1 MVSETQE
8 KGCKAPEPTPF
19 VSGIVDLARKT
30 CSCRVF
36 DVDHMPCVHAICAIE
51 CMQYNCSEFLGEYYT
66 AAAWLKAYHET
77 IYPTPSR
84 SEWDVPVEISQLV
97 CKPPLVRRPVGR
109 PRVNR
114 LPSLGEFKPIVKK
127 RKLTT
132 YKCSLCGKAGHNKK
146 TCPRR
151 EQAITCKLPF

>member
-1 MVSETQE
+1 MKSYQ
-8 KGCKAPEPTPF
+8 
-19 VSGIVDLARKT
+19 
-30 CSCRVF
+30 
-36 DVDHMPCVHAICAIE
+36 
-51 CMQYNCSEFLGEYYT
+51 
-66 AAAWLKAYHET
+66 ET

-84 SEWDVPVEISQLV
+84 SEWDVPEEISKLV
-97 CKPPLVRRPVGR
+97 CKPPFVRRPVGR

-132 YKCSLCGKAGHNKK
+132 YKCSLCGKFGHNKK